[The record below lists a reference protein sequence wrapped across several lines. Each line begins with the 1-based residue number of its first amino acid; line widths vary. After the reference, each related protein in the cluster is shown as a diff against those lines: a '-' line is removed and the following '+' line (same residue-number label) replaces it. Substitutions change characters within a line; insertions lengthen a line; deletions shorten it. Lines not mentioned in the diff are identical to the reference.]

1 MVRWSVYPE
10 ITTCKKEYTTR
21 EPKTETHFNQ
31 IHYPCTHF
39 VDHMVMATENTKERS
54 IGLPTTLIAATTA
67 TTTAQAS
74 ASLCL
79 LIYMDLTTVEAPFSF
94 LISLSLSLSQ
104 PSLSLLTSHHGSI
117 CTATTANVSGFYLF
131 PFTQINPQFSQ
142 SNLNLTLYHLFWFS
156 PNTRLLLC
164 LSHGFPKSVIEE
176 IFRCYGG
183 LGYQRLVVWMGFW
196 LKEIVIKL
204 KKKKIRIGTKLVKKR
219 KLFKIKNWC
228 GVFLPFKHWCSH

>member
-1 MVRWSVYPE
+1 MSNCKGKIFFCWKWILKEHFLRWQYDTPLTSSKQEWEDASIYHLDYCTRIEPPLKQHFETNLHFLVIPIIKICLQIKKMVRWSMYPK

-39 VDHMVMATENTKERS
+39 VDHMVMTTENTKERS

-94 LISLSLSLSQ
+94 FNLSLSLSLS
-104 PSLSLLTSHHGSI
+104 L
-117 CTATTANVSGFYLF
+117 CVS
-131 PFTQINPQFSQ
+131 P
-142 SNLNLTLYHLFWFS
+142 
-156 PNTRLLLC
+156 LC
-164 LSHGFPKSVIEE
+164 LSWPATMARSALPPPLTSVASISSP
-176 IFRCYGG
+176 
-183 LGYQRLVVWMGFW
+183 L
-196 LKEIVIKL
+196 LK
-204 KKKKIRIGTKLVKKR
+204 
-219 KLFKIKNWC
+219 
-228 GVFLPFKHWCSH
+228 